1 MEDPMTDTEANR
13 ATIREAFERW
23 RDASAP
29 ITDVF
34 APDMV
39 WRIEGHSVA
48 SREYRGAE
56 QFIDEVLA
64 PFGARFAAGERFRP
78 IEVRSIHADGD
89 TVVVVWD
96 GHGVANDGQPY
107 ENSYAWIMR
116 MRDGQ
121 VVDGTAF
128 YDRISFNDLWSRV
141 PPAP

>member
-1 MEDPMTDTEANR
+1 MSDATESNR
-13 ATIREAFERW
+13 QTIRDAFAAW
-23 RDASAP
+23 QAGTAP

-48 SREYRGAE
+48 SREYASRDA
-56 QFIDEVLA
+56 FVDEVLT

-78 IEVRSIHADGD
+78 IRIRSVTADGD

-96 GHGVANDGQPY
+96 GHGVANDGRPY
-107 ENSYAWIMR
+107 ENSYAWVMR
-116 MRDGQ
+116 LRDGK

-128 YDRISFNDLWSRV
+128 YDSLSFNDLWARV
-141 PPAP
+141 APG